1 MKKATYIVVALAALL
16 VSACNFPFVSDSQN
30 TLATTVAQTVEA
42 MEAEVKQPTLAV
54 VVEEPTVPAPTAT
67 LAPTEEPEE
76 TEEPDPCLYATFVS
90 ETVPDNTKFSAS
102 ESFTKTWVLRNTG
115 TCDWNDEYK
124 ISFKS
129 GNQMG
134 GPDEQ
139 NIPQE
144 TDPGED
150 VELALSLTAP
160 SSAGT
165 YTGYWQMETHQGVAF
180 GEVWVKIIV
189 E

>member
-1 MKKATYIVVALAALL
+1 MKKMTMIVVVLAALVL
-16 VSACNFPFVSDSQN
+16 SACNFPFVTDSET

-54 VVEEPTVPAPTAT
+54 VIQEPTIPAPTAT
-67 LAPTEEPEE
+67 LAPTEEPEA
-76 TEEPDPCLYATFVS
+76 TEEADPCLFATFVS
-90 ETVPDNTKFSAS
+90 ETVPDNTTFSTGA
-102 ESFTKTWVLRNTG
+102 SFTKTWTLRNTG

-129 GNQMG
+129 GDQMG

-144 TDPGED
+144 TDPGEN
-150 VELALSLTAP
+150 VELTISLTAP

-180 GEVWVKIIV
+180 GEVWVKIVV